1 MYLFELHNSR
11 VPITQMKLIRVPI
24 SMNYCYGKMK
34 NIVSS
39 KVKISNVI
47 FIVCTIEE
55 NCNDEEY
62 LITKVGERDQL
73 QF

>member
-1 MYLFELHNSR
+1 
-11 VPITQMKLIRVPI
+11 
-24 SMNYCYGKMK
+24 MNYCYGKMK

-73 QF
+73 QFWLLWPMKTLFSVPVEKGFQDF